1 MKRVITFIILFIMP
15 LSLYASAP
23 QKELVFSTHNYPPFS
38 FVDESNN
45 ATGPFVDILTLA
57 CKRLNYKC
65 EFISVPNR
73 RSKLMLKNLQAQ
85 GNFPMGWNI
94 DRNEW
99 LYFSIPL
106 MKMQYGFFQP
116 EGAKKTIK
124 SLNDLQKMQIAVFGP
139 SNASFQLIKIQ
150 QQMIK
155 DGLREF
161 DIVLLTDANGTGVKM
176 IENNRIDGYFAN
188 TLQARARLKQFNLH
202 HVNLAF
208 LQSESPYFIGFNK
221 IQLSSEQIA
230 LFNKALLD
238 LYQEHDQ
245 FKDILKPYNIDPILI
260 TPEILSR
267 FNIITD

>member
-1 MKRVITFIILFIMP
+1 MKRVVTFIILFIMP

-45 ATGPFVDILTLA
+45 ATGPFVYILTLA

-106 MKMQYGFFQP
+106 MKM
-116 EGAKKTIK
+116 
-124 SLNDLQKMQIAVFGP
+124 
-139 SNASFQLIKIQ
+139 
-150 QQMIK
+150 
-155 DGLREF
+155 
-161 DIVLLTDANGTGVKM
+161 
-176 IENNRIDGYFAN
+176 
-188 TLQARARLKQFNLH
+188 
-202 HVNLAF
+202 
-208 LQSESPYFIGFNK
+208 
-221 IQLSSEQIA
+221 
-230 LFNKALLD
+230 
-238 LYQEHDQ
+238 
-245 FKDILKPYNIDPILI
+245 
-260 TPEILSR
+260 
-267 FNIITD
+267 